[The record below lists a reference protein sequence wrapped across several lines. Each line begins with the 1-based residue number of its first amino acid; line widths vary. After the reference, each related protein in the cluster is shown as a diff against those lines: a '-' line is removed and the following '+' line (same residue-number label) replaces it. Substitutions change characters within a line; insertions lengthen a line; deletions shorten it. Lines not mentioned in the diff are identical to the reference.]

1 MTDAEILQKNTVYV
15 KQLHHQVSAMELGQF
30 NELVRIA
37 ISSQKQLSP
46 QDAAN
51 LYLQVFPD
59 MQLLSES
66 FAVFL
71 KLLQDKQRLAPTHSS
86 NIQSTVKSG
95 SLFYMANRHTKFARE
110 KFSAFVSHCSPA
122 PQTDFLTICESVA
135 SDENSFCIL
144 PVFSSTEGELPA
156 FARMIR
162 EYQLK
167 TRAMCDVTTSD
178 GETELRFALLSG
190 QIHWTPDAAFIEIPF
205 QPESGRQL
213 TASLAALQKLDAEL
227 YSINARPMEYNMNS
241 FLYKITVKARPES
254 MGGIAAFVETAM
266 RTGISGVFN
275 IL

>member
-1 MTDAEILQKNTVYV
+1 MTDAEILQKNAAYV
-15 KQLHHQVSAMELGQF
+15 RQLHQQVNAVELGQL

-37 ISSQKQLSP
+37 APPQKRLSP

-59 MQLLSES
+59 MRLLSES
-66 FAVFL
+66 FAAFL
-71 KLLQDKQRLAPTHSS
+71 KLLQDKQRLAPAHSS
-86 NIQSTVKSG
+86 NIQSTAKSG
-95 SLFYMANRHTKFARE
+95 SLFYMANGHTEIARE
-110 KFSAFVSHCSPA
+110 KFSAFISHCSPI
-122 PQTDFLTICESVA
+122 PQTDFPTICESVA

-144 PVFSSTEGELPA
+144 PIFSSTEGELPA

-190 QIHWTPDAAFIEIPF
+190 QVHWSPDAAFIEIPF
-205 QPESGRQL
+205 QPESGEQL
-213 TASLAALQKLDAEL
+213 TASLVALQRLGAEP

-241 FLYKITVKARPES
+241 FLYKITVKVRPES
-254 MGGIAAFVETAM
+254 TDSIAAFVEAAM
-266 RTGISGVFN
+266 QTGISGVFN

>member
-1 MTDAEILQKNTVYV
+1 MTDAEILQKNAAYV
-15 KQLHHQVSAMELGQF
+15 KQLHRQVSAVELGQF

-37 ISSQKQLSP
+37 ASPPKQLSP

-51 LYLQVFPD
+51 LYLQAFPD
-59 MQLLSES
+59 MPLLSES

-71 KLLQDKQRLAPTHSS
+71 KLLQDKKILTSVRFS
-86 NIQSTVKSG
+86 NAQNTAKSG
-95 SLFYMANRHTKFARE
+95 SLYYMANAHTEIARE
-110 KFSAFVSHCSPA
+110 KFSAFISHCSPI
-122 PQTDFLTICESVA
+122 PQTDFPTICESVA
-135 SDENSFCIL
+135 SEENSFCIL

-167 TRAMCDVTTSD
+167 TQAMCDVTTSD

-190 QIHWTPDAAFIEIPF
+190 QIHWSPDAAFIEIPF
-205 QPESGRQL
+205 QPESGEQL
-213 TASLAALQKLDAEL
+213 TASLAALQRLGAEL

-241 FLYKITVKARPES
+241 FLYKITVKVRPES
-254 MGGIAAFVETAM
+254 TDSIAAFAKAAM
-266 RTGISGVFN
+266 QTGISGVFN

>member
-1 MTDAEILQKNTVYV
+1 MTDAEILQKNAAYV
-15 KQLHHQVSAMELGQF
+15 KQLHRQVSAVELGQF
-30 NELVRIA
+30 NELVQIA
-37 ISSQKQLSP
+37 KPLKKQLSP

-51 LYLQVFPD
+51 LYLQTFPN
-59 MQLLSES
+59 MQLLSEN

-71 KLLQDKQRLAPTHSS
+71 KFLQDKQRLAPTHSS
-86 NIQSTVKSG
+86 NVQSTVKSG
-95 SLFYMANRHTKFARE
+95 SLFYMSNGHTEIARE

-122 PQTDFLTICESVA
+122 PQTDFPTICESVA

-167 TRAMCDVTTSD
+167 TRAMCDVITSD

-190 QIHWTPDAAFIEIPF
+190 QIHWAPDAAFIEIPF
-205 QPESGRQL
+205 QPESGEQL
-213 TASLAALQKLDAEL
+213 TASLAALQRLDAEL

-241 FLYKITVKARPES
+241 FSYKITVKVIPGSTNSIVAFAE
-254 MGGIAAFVETAM
+254 AAM
-266 RTGISGVFN
+266 KTGISGVFN